1 MIKIRRILFFWNKSQ
16 VKNIALRRLTWGS
29 IKKKNED
36 FENMILIVK
45 KMKKR
50 MMIMMIVSIF
60 MNNMTTPW
68 KVMKISTPKK
78 CSSLIITIIP
88 YGHNCRLKS
97 NLIKQVMNYHS
108 LFIWTRCIKL
118 HLKTCKLWEYISK
131 WNTLIKSY
139 LKLIHNM

>member
-1 MIKIRRILFFWNKSQ
+1 M
-16 VKNIALRRLTWGS
+16 
-29 IKKKNED
+29 
-36 FENMILIVK
+36 IVK

-60 MNNMTTPW
+60 MNHMTTPW
-68 KVMKISTPKK
+68 RVMKISIPKK

-88 YGHNCRLKS
+88 NGHNCRLKS

-139 LKLIHNM
+139 PKLIHNMLNSFHLRMIGMAYKQKLCLITIQLFHNKEIM